1 MYRLQLNQPVFF
13 FFFLSSVLYFLV
25 MLSSYTNKIISVK
38 SNV

>member
-1 MYRLQLNQPVFF
+1 MYRLQLNQPVF